1 MGNWG
6 YSITPMS
13 GVISPFMTWGPPCRS
28 SHLSKKYLDRQRWT
42 FCSPL
47 NHFCRQGQQTQVHLT
62 RTFCDVDSC
71 PCSNSD
77 SIKSNIPLLHGDHLI
92 FRNVSNLGCTASGP
106 KKFHCFSRLSSVR
119 RRTKLRMPVT
129 KRRNAFL
136 CNIDTHR
143 LAKACSK
150 TEMSIVDVAFWPKV

>member
-1 MGNWG
+1 MGPGSSYTCTLYMGNWG

-28 SHLSKKYLDRQRWT
+28 SHLSKKYLHRQRWT
-42 FCSPL
+42 FCSSL

-92 FRNVSNLGCTASGP
+92 FRNVLNSSANHVVFFQISVVLRLGLRSSIASHV
-106 KKFHCFSRLSSVR
+106 FHL
-119 RRTKLRMPVT
+119 
-129 KRRNAFL
+129 
-136 CNIDTHR
+136 
-143 LAKACSK
+143 
-150 TEMSIVDVAFWPKV
+150 